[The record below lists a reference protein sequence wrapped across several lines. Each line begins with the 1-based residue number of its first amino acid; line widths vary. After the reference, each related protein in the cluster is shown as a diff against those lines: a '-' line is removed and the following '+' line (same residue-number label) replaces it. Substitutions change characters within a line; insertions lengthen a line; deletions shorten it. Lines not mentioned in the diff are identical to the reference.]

1 MKLSEMTKQSVR
13 ARDLIEIA
21 DAQNEIARREL
32 ELVSWVSPLG
42 DYYIEPRSVIQQ
54 IIESQSWR

>member
-21 DAQNEIARREL
+21 DAQNTIARREL
-32 ELVSWVSPLG
+32 ELVSWISPAG
-42 DYYIEPRSVIQQ
+42 DYYIEPRAVIEQ
-54 IIESQSWR
+54 IIATRSW